1 MARGGQAGSEPL
13 TALPVEASMRSTNHS
28 FNESLQVWWLT
39 FILVGMSARP
49 PEILSLFASRL
60 KARRLALGL
69 PQQALGE
76 ALGLEGRI
84 AQSRISRY
92 EIELHTPDLK
102 TAYELAEVLGVSLS
116 ELEELEA
123 QLAALVRPAT
133 EPEAAEDEV
142 QEEDSSVEAEP
153 ANDEEAPPGANIGE
167 NE

>member
-1 MARGGQAGSEPL
+1 
-13 TALPVEASMRSTNHS
+13 
-28 FNESLQVWWLT
+28 
-39 FILVGMSARP
+39 MSARP

-116 ELEELEA
+116 ALVAESDRLGQIFELVRQLSESQLEELEA
-123 QLAALVRPAT
+123 QLAALVKPTT
-133 EPEAAEDEV
+133 EPEAVEDEV
-142 QEEDSSVEAEP
+142 QEEDPSVEAEP
-153 ANDEEAPPGANIGE
+153 ANDEEAASRANIGE